1 MPKKKAVKEIKKE
14 PIEQSSNEHT
24 DEKTDDD
31 NEDVTIETLKQNLK
45 VKLRNQSGNKLDDI
59 YIDNLT
65 EIEKLKLGLV
75 DSERV
80 INFLLQDKAK
90 MMALI
95 EQQINLTCM
104 LKRCIKEREKK
115 LDELMKYQLIH
126 EIKEANN
133 ML

>member
-31 NEDVTIETLKQNLK
+31 NEDVTIETLKQNIK